1 MISLSK
7 INSSTIE
14 AGKRI
19 LKVIGIGGSA
29 YTAKES
35 YPFGFDSV
43 PPKGYTALYSD
54 TSNRDESV
62 IIGYINKNQLAEVG
76 GSRMFAVG
84 ESGDVSGFLYARAS
98 GVLELNGSDYSA
110 VRFQELKTQID
121 LLQTQINSQWPLIAS
136 GIATGGGSY
145 TPTNVD
151 IDLASAESE
160 TVKLK

>member
-7 INSSTIE
+7 ISSSAIDG
-14 AGKRI
+14 GKRI

-43 PPKGYTALYSD
+43 PPEGYTALYSD

-62 IIGYINKNQLAEVG
+62 IIGYINKNQLSEIG
-76 GSRMFAVG
+76 GARIYAVG
-84 ESGDVSGFLYARAS
+84 SSGEVSGFLYARAS

-151 IDLASAESE
+151 IDLANSESP
-160 TVKLK
+160 TIKLK

>member
-7 INSSTIE
+7 IKSSTIE
-14 AGKRI
+14 SGKRI

-43 PPKGYTALYSD
+43 PPEGYTALYSD

-62 IIGYINKNQLAEVG
+62 IIGYINKSQLAEVG
-76 GSRMFAVG
+76 GARMYAVG
-84 ESGDVSGFLYARAS
+84 SFGEVSGFVYVRAS
-98 GVLELNGSDYSA
+98 GDIELNGSNYSA

-121 LLQTQINSQWPLIAS
+121 LLQTQINSQWPLISS
-136 GIATGGGSY
+136 GIATGGGVY
-145 TPTNVD
+145 NPTNVS
-151 IDLASAESE
+151 IDLTSSESA